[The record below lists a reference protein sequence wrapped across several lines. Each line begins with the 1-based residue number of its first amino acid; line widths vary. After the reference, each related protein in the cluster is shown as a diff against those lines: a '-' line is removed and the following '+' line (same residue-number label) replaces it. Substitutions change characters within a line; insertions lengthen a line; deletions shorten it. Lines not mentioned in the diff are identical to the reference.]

1 MYSSQDLALLPV
13 PNDSVI
19 ASFDLCNY
27 QQLPVL
33 DNICFGLEDGDSL
46 AEDGQLQQ
54 QPTSEVN
61 VATVAAEPPE
71 DLKVPPSSAA
81 VLTPQQPQLS
91 LQAQSPQPNVISI
104 EQHSLQQHQPLQ
116 QLQALQPQQQ
126 QPSSP
131 QYVTVLPQLQ
141 PPQVI
146 RTFCINREI
155 ETRSSSRIFQPM
167 TVLQIL
173 VPDDQ
178 SSSTQPLIVQPGPD
192 APAPVLVSVPVQS
205 VHSVP
210 AAVTAAAMASPLPI
224 APLRQIIT
232 VESLEDPETPVNQMQ
247 DIDTDGLDLR
257 EFRDLVRAFKEKRV
271 GLGLTQT
278 QAGMDLQG
286 DRT

>member
-1 MYSSQDLALLPV
+1 
-13 PNDSVI
+13 
-19 ASFDLCNY
+19 
-27 QQLPVL
+27 
-33 DNICFGLEDGDSL
+33 
-46 AEDGQLQQ
+46 
-54 QPTSEVN
+54 
-61 VATVAAEPPE
+61 
-71 DLKVPPSSAA
+71 
-81 VLTPQQPQLS
+81 
-91 LQAQSPQPNVISI
+91 
-104 EQHSLQQHQPLQ
+104 
-116 QLQALQPQQQ
+116 
-126 QPSSP
+126 
-131 QYVTVLPQLQ
+131 
-141 PPQVI
+141 
-146 RTFCINREI
+146 
-155 ETRSSSRIFQPM
+155 M

-210 AAVTAAAMASPLPI
+210 AAVAAAAMASPLPI